1 MGNTDNSKPLTQL
14 LKIKEKFIVHLKKRQ
29 MNKENSFKKLYFQKI
44 QLNIH
49 LFREN
54 ACPIKSETVT
64 QNSLSE
70 EELSACCSV
79 TATLCVLLDT

>member
-1 MGNTDNSKPLTQL
+1 
-14 LKIKEKFIVHLKKRQ
+14 
-29 MNKENSFKKLYFQKI
+29 MNKANIKKLYFWKI

-49 LFREN
+49 LFRAN
-54 ACPIKSETVT
+54 ACPIKSQTVT

-70 EELSACCSV
+70 EEPSAGCSV